1 MIDADARAR
10 LPTRL
15 REEVQEHLAQPLH
28 DLLDELDAHLFDLAG
43 RSRTSAQQQVYFD
56 ALRVLRSDRVQ
67 LETGFLEGADILLVS
82 DDASSRAGHPSGP
95 LRLVEKDEQE
105 ETLTLE
111 SLVQRLSERLARPLE
126 VLLARLAA
134 LSGEDADDS
143 PQDSAISPRGLSRL
157 FRQAIQ
163 PLGLHI
169 EIRLIAFG
177 LFGQHVLRALPSL
190 YSRLNRILAEGGIL
204 PDISETEPS
213 AQQRAIRSA
222 RRSARHR
229 IPEPGAPPAVE
240 PPPAAP
246 PPGTV
251 PDGYDARLGELH
263 RLLRA
268 RSIAASE
275 AATDPALTE
284 EPLSVGSL
292 DLALDRLW
300 TFEEDPL
307 VFKAHLVASARR
319 VSGQGAAV
327 LCSEHEDIVDLI
339 SLLFARVRSDPNI
352 PMPMQRLLSR
362 LHVPFLRTAL
372 ADPALLHAESHP
384 ARELL
389 DELALAAIG
398 WCPSADPG
406 EALIKQIAVIV
417 ENLASHHASG
427 QPIEFAGA
435 IAALRQF
442 EDAHRRRADIAEQ
455 RAIETVLG
463 RERLALA
470 RNRVATLLE
479 HQIERQNPI
488 PWVRQLLRGPWSN
501 HLALLWLRHGET
513 SAGFHAATALVEEL
527 LWADDPSALRTD
539 PVRLARARESLPEQ
553 LRQGLAGVTLYES
566 EIQSLV
572 ARLQEYLDIQ
582 MRGEDVPDVMYEAD
596 PSLAQTDFSAQWR
609 ETLTDEHAGRPDPG
623 ADLLAHA
630 RSLPIGTWVQFHSAR
645 GDDSEIE
652 RGKLCW
658 TSPYTGHGLFVNR
671 NGVRLREASPEAL
684 AIELK
689 SGDAF
694 VIDHGRLLERTLRSL
709 VEELQHAYELPGR
722 LREG

>member
-1 MIDADARAR
+1 MLTAKHRR
-10 LPTRL
+10 
-15 REEVQEHLAQPLH
+15 
-28 DLLDELDAHLFDLAG
+28 
-43 RSRTSAQQQVYFD
+43 
-56 ALRVLRSDRVQ
+56 
-67 LETGFLEGADILLVS
+67 
-82 DDASSRAGHPSGP
+82 
-95 LRLVEKDEQE
+95 
-105 ETLTLE
+105 TLT
-111 SLVQRLSERLARPLE
+111 
-126 VLLARLAA
+126 
-134 LSGEDADDS
+134 AD
-143 PQDSAISPRGLSRL
+143 
-157 FRQAIQ
+157 
-163 PLGLHI
+163 
-169 EIRLIAFG
+169 
-177 LFGQHVLRALPSL
+177 
-190 YSRLNRILAEGGIL
+190 
-204 PDISETEPS
+204 
-213 AQQRAIRSA
+213 
-222 RRSARHR
+222 
-229 IPEPGAPPAVE
+229 
-240 PPPAAP
+240 
-246 PPGTV
+246 
-251 PDGYDARLGELH
+251 
-263 RLLRA
+263 
-268 RSIAASE
+268 
-275 AATDPALTE
+275 
-284 EPLSVGSL
+284 
-292 DLALDRLW
+292 
-300 TFEEDPL
+300 
-307 VFKAHLVASARR
+307 
-319 VSGQGAAV
+319 
-327 LCSEHEDIVDLI
+327 
-339 SLLFARVRSDPNI
+339 
-352 PMPMQRLLSR
+352 
-362 LHVPFLRTAL
+362 
-372 ADPALLHAESHP
+372 P

-609 ETLTDEHAGRPDPG
+609 ETLADEHAGRPDPG